1 MLRRSTIS
9 ACDAR
14 RFCIY
19 GGQLMPG
26 ALRAPLKM

>member
-26 ALRAPLKM
+26 ALEC